1 MGMDSVYFYETKV
14 VQNKFKNPGSEPR
27 VGTLYLPD
35 TDADEITVQSPQ
47 EFKGPHSANG
57 KSIYIT
63 PEHLY
68 VSSAAVCVFTTCVSV
83 AENSK
88 LEYKDIVVTGKGKLE
103 SLPDGN
109 GQWISEIVLNLS
121 FKIFKDSDMKKA
133 EAVAEK
139 TKKNCLVANSMKTA
153 INFTFTIDVVPA

>member
-1 MGMDSVYFYETKV
+1 MNEVYYYETKV
-14 VQNKFKNPGSEPR
+14 VQNKFKNPGSELR

-35 TDADEITVQSPQ
+35 TDADEIIVQSPQ

-57 KSIYIT
+57 KSIYMT
-63 PEHLY
+63 PEHLF
-68 VSSAAVCVFTTCVSV
+68 VGSVVVCTFTTCVSI

-103 SLPDGN
+103 SLPEGS
-109 GQWISEIVLNLS
+109 GQWFSQIDVNLK
-121 FKIFKDSDMKKA
+121 FKIFKESDMKKA

-139 TKKNCLVANSMKTA
+139 TKKNCLVANSMKST
-153 INFTFTIDVVPA
+153 INFTFNIEVVSE